1 MVNIQSRESLAK
13 HTRQSGEEQMIVDR
27 YKYTEP
33 NAEMSCRCRDGR
45 RVTGEGDEEI
55 AGHVGVAGSEMTGD
69 GDETGRQKPDENKLE
84 FRGISDRYF

>member
-1 MVNIQSRESLAK
+1 
-13 HTRQSGEEQMIVDR
+13 MIVGR

-45 RVTGEGDEEI
+45 RLTGERDEEI

-69 GDETGRQKPDENKLE
+69 DDKT
-84 FRGISDRYF
+84 